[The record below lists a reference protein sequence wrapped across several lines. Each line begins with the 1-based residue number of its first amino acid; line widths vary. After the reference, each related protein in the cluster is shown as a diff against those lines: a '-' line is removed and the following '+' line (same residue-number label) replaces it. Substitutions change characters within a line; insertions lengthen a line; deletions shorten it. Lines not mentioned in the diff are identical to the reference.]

1 MTMLARVLNTDQKY
15 NVYNASKL
23 LLRHH
28 HLGSEDPEVQF
39 YYKQLVNSLFLQL
52 KYLMK
57 PPW

>member
-23 LLRHH
+23 LLRHR

-39 YYKQLVNSLFLQL
+39 Y
-52 KYLMK
+52 
-57 PPW
+57 